1 MPHNW
6 ILVGLSGSV
15 TDVIGGMLAT
25 NVHGKDSWKNGNFSQ
40 NVISFKIMLADGTTK
55 EIRKENDLELFNSI
69 VGGLGFLGLIT
80 EITLK
85 LKPIP
90 SYMVEQKSQRIT
102 NFETL
107 FDFFYSAHSPYPYLW
122 CNIMNC
128 FYIKIFLFNFFSNS

>member
-1 MPHNW
+1 
-6 ILVGLSGSV
+6 
-15 TDVIGGMLAT
+15 MLAT

-107 FDFFYSAHSPYPYLW
+107 FDFFYSLH
-122 CNIMNC
+122 N
-128 FYIKIFLFNFFSNS
+128 KNSLSEY